1 MDDEDDDLPLA
12 YGQNVDEHRNCFAY
26 NAHSMLT
33 DLMKCRD
40 DIRSANE
47 LRNEQFLSWEKNS
60 EKSDTWVASD
70 KKLNDLLSLWNTM
83 LPKLSDLREQLLSL
97 REPLPTELLEY
108 KYVLDVLVPKWIEDK
123 TLESILSE

>member
-1 MDDEDDDLPLA
+1 
-12 YGQNVDEHRNCFAY
+12 
-26 NAHSMLT
+26 
-33 DLMKCRD
+33 MKCRD